1 MQVPSFRELQREN
14 KGSLLLGDAQNK
26 PKGKNKKNER
36 EGHSNRWE
44 WSRKRRKEG
53 VRMDEK
59 GKGTGK
65 LRRKKKCYSIH
76 QITNIY
82 LVSHKETKHQVL
94 GW

>member
-1 MQVPSFRELQREN
+1 MGVV
-14 KGSLLLGDAQNK
+14 
-26 PKGKNKKNER
+26 
-36 EGHSNRWE
+36 
-44 WSRKRRKEG
+44 RKRRKEG
-53 VRMDEK
+53 VGMDEK

-65 LRRKKKCYSIH
+65 LRRKKKGYSIQ